1 MILDI
6 PGELLDV
13 DDRTILANALMSL
26 GGLLYAA
33 EACTYA
39 ARHLVL
45 QGNLTLHTSLLGKAS
60 HAHHHRL
67 RTAGR
72 DHVKL
77 LVLQYLS
84 LIHI

>member
-6 PGELLDV
+6 PGELLDI

-60 HAHHHRL
+60 HAHHQSDWL
-67 RTAGR
+67 RNPPR
-72 DHVKL
+72 RQSHPR
-77 LVLQYLS
+77 
-84 LIHI
+84 